1 MGTEHMEELTPDA
14 CWQLLAQHEYGRLAY
29 VLDGEVNIVPINHA
43 VVDGQ
48 IAFETGQGSKL
59 LGIDEQV
66 TVAYEVDEITAE
78 QGTSV
83 VVRGF
88 VVALEGDEAQAAEQA
103 YERELMRA
111 EAERLSSELLQR
123 QMRYADRSWSPPAQ
137 GGETRATLGGSDTGS
152 T

>member
-66 TVAYEVDEITAE
+66 TVAYEVDDITAE

-88 VVALEGDEAQAAEQA
+88 VVSLEGDEAKAAEQDVHPWIGTA
-103 YERELMRA
+103 KIETMAIVPSTVTGR
-111 EAERLSSELLQR
+111 
-123 QMRYADRSWSPPAQ
+123 RYTFPRD
-137 GGETRATLGGSDTGS
+137 
-152 T
+152 

>member
-1 MGTEHMEELTPDA
+1 MGTGHMEELTTEA
-14 CWQLLAQHEYGRLAY
+14 CWDLLAQHKFGRLAY

-66 TVAYEVDEITAE
+66 TVAYEIDDITAS

-88 VVALEGDEAQAAEQA
+88 VVALDGEEAQVAQQGVQPWIGTPKVDVMAIVA
-103 YERELMRA
+103 
-111 EAERLSSELLQR
+111 SSVTGR
-123 QMRYADRSWSPPAQ
+123 RYTYARD
-137 GGETRATLGGSDTGS
+137 
-152 T
+152 